1 MGSLKDIWQKRYG
14 DAWEVRWNAWRAKMS
29 EVTSGEKNPMHGRH
43 DHVYGLKRYAEEKT
57 GKSLEEVHGVELAQQ
72 IRDKRSEAARG
83 KNNPAFGKVYAN
95 GGKSVKGYYKGHFF
109 RSLLEYS
116 FMKHLERE
124 GLSLDVDVDYENFIV
139 PYVLE
144 GRERTYRN
152 DFYVPSKQVVY
163 EVKPSYVLKRVSAI
177 NDAKWVAA
185 RAHLQ
190 QQGIE
195 FQVVTER
202 DFQKI
207 SFDVARQDVDVVWK
221 EKTFKYFKGGK

>member
-1 MGSLKDIWQKRYG
+1 M
-14 DAWEVRWNAWRAKMS
+14 
-29 EVTSGEKNPMHGRH
+29 
-43 DHVYGLKRYAEEKT
+43 
-57 GKSLEEVHGVELAQQ
+57 
-72 IRDKRSEAARG
+72 
-83 KNNPAFGKVYAN
+83 
-95 GGKSVKGYYKGHFF
+95 
-109 RSLLEYS
+109 
-116 FMKHLERE
+116 
-124 GLSLDVDVDYENFIV
+124 

-152 DFYVPSKQVVY
+152 DFYVPLKQIVY

-177 NDAKWVAA
+177 NDAKWAAA

-195 FQVVTER
+195 FRVVTER

-207 SFDVARQDVDVVWK
+207 TFDVARQDVDVVWK